1 VKQEAAVSNQD
12 IRAALVLQRAEL
24 LRLVEQ
30 ARSGALA
37 IGDEPTTRP
46 QDNMDDHVARLLHAL
61 DDVESALTQIEEYV
75 RD

>member
-1 VKQEAAVSNQD
+1 MSHRNA
-12 IRAALVLQRAEL
+12 RAALVQHRAEL
-24 LRLVEQ
+24 VRLMEQ

-46 QDNMDDHVARLLHAL
+46 QDKMDDHVARLLHAL
-61 DDVESALTQIEEYV
+61 DDVESALTQIEEHV